1 MNKATIEAIANEAGG
16 WDHIVGLRCA
26 NGTKTYFGRY
36 ALSPDDFITFND
48 NEMMILHHKD
58 SMGNEATSYL
68 MVEEI
73 VQVYTIVDIS
83 KPIILRD
90 ILD

>member
-58 SMGNEATSYL
+58 SMGND
-68 MVEEI
+68 
-73 VQVYTIVDIS
+73 TIYNR
-83 KPIILRD
+83 K
-90 ILD
+90 

>member
-36 ALSPDDFITFND
+36 ALSPDDFITFGD

-58 SMGNEATSYL
+58 SRGNEATSYL
-68 MVEEI
+68 LVEEI
-73 VQVYTIVDIS
+73 VQIYTIVDIS